1 MKRLLFIFTIVSLGT
16 LSGPLYAGPYV
27 AGPGSIAFVDTGTG
41 LHTTAG
47 WGYWSAAGGIKSFSI
62 FISNTPPVNDRMTP
76 IFTFMVAPWK
86 NAFVIRGLPP
96 GVYYC
101 VVWPNGNPLWPSR
114 TRSSGAHR
122 FVCKKT
128 E

>member
-1 MKRLLFIFTIVSLGT
+1 MKGLLLIFTSISLFT
-16 LSGPLYAGPYV
+16 LTEPTSAGPYV

-47 WGYWSAAGGIKSFSI
+47 WGYWSGIGGIKSYSI
-62 FISNTPPVNDRMTP
+62 FISMTPPVNDRMTP
-76 IFTFMVAPWK
+76 IFAFNVAPWK

-101 VVWPNGNPLWPSR
+101 VVWPNGMGRS
-114 TRSSGAHR
+114 RSSGVHR
-122 FVCKKT
+122 IVSKKI